1 MTTKKKTLKPRLAI
15 LADHTTILFIKRPKM
30 RHHYLPLTA
39 GQQAQSLSSDQQVN
53 EDALWGMK
61 TADLDRPWQKK
72 LKRALKRTPRRKLA
86 RACRTLCGAP
96 NMLPDPKPGWLILL
110 LSLLAAVLDLFH
122 QDLPGVPIVQ
132 LKGSL
137 TIPDPLEALLR
148 AVHGPDAVKG
158 KGFRIK
164 RPACIRADIPLGAST
179 PSLAPEDYVGGRAKV
194 NGLKRRFWLP
204 LRCVAFAIAANVPQA
219 VQTTIVERSPLTI
232 PIFCSPVPKLKD
244 RPLVLPIDGAAFLS
258 VDPDMLT
265 ALKSEQKATFLVVYS
280 YVSWLRRKKKR
291 QKACRKD
298 TMNFYPR
305 TRNGRFVTTNASDE
319 AKVIALALAIF
330 KQFLR
335 FASKRKWI
343 AAEEARSFLQ
353 EAWAQVLPESAPRS
367 LADGEPVAGAWD
379 NPGTFWSFLA
389 RYLQEHQRSISLDG
403 APCERSII
411 AVAHH
416 LFDETYLIFP
426 REQLAQAYAEYLRA
440 QGIPQLEATNWE
452 TALQRTIQDWGIQ
465 VKTEKKDITWRFVFY
480 KKGGSADK
488 CKVPCL
494 AFPLAQLPETI
505 MNNLLDWFGEAFG
518 RWLQPQAGRNEAET
532 EKVTETV
539 QNGDNHVS

>member
-179 PSLAPEDYVGGRAKV
+179 PSLDPEDYIGGSAKV

-204 LRCVAFAIAANVPQA
+204 LRCVAFSVAANVPQA
-219 VQTTIVERSPLTI
+219 IQTTIVERSPLTI

-335 FASKRKWI
+335 FASKKKWI
-343 AAEEARSFLQ
+343 TDEDAQSFLHD
-353 EAWAQVLPESAPRS
+353 AWTQVLPESAPKG
-367 LADGEPVAGAWD
+367 LVDGEPATGAWD
-379 NPGTFWSFLA
+379 DPATFWAFLA
-389 RYLQEHQRSISLDG
+389 RYLQEHQQHISMEGTPCAPDVIAAIHQLPDG
-403 APCERSII
+403 Q
-411 AVAHH
+411 
-416 LFDETYLIFP
+416 YLIIP
-426 REQLAQAYAEYLRA
+426 RSQFTLAYVNDLQSK
-440 QGIPQLEATNWE
+440 GITSLGDEKKRE
-452 TALQRTIQDWGIQ
+452 VALQRTILDWGIH
-465 VKTEKKDITWRFVFY
+465 VKQESNDISWRHTFY
-480 KKGGSADK
+480 DKQATKAK
-488 CKVPCL
+488 CKLPCL
-494 AFPLAQLPETI
+494 AFPLNQLPSEITSR
-505 MNNLLDWFGEAFG
+505 LSDWFGAEFEPWLPLVTSRDEAD
-518 RWLQPQAGRNEAET
+518 Q
-532 EKVTETV
+532 EKVLESGRI
-539 QNGDNHVS
+539 GDSDA

>member
-1 MTTKKKTLKPRLAI
+1 MATKKKTLKPRLAI
-15 LADHTTILFIKRPKM
+15 QFDCRNYLLNKRPHMKS
-30 RHHYLPLTA
+30 HYVPLSSD
-39 GQQAQSLSSDQQVN
+39 QQARYLSSDQQVN
-53 EDALWGMK
+53 EAALWGMK
-61 TADLDRPWQKK
+61 TADLDHPWQKK
-72 LKRALKRTPRRKLA
+72 LKRALKRTPKRKLA

-148 AVHGPDAVKG
+148 AIRGPNKVKG
-158 KGFRIK
+158 KGFKLK

-179 PSLAPEDYVGGRAKV
+179 PSLDPEDYIGGHAKV
-194 NGLKRRFWLP
+194 EGLKRHFWLP
-204 LRCVAFAIAANVPQA
+204 LRCTAFAIAANVPLSLQA
-219 VQTTIVERSPLTI
+219 AIVERSPLTI
-232 PIFCSPVPKLKD
+232 PVFCAPVPKLKN
-244 RPLVLPIDGAAFLS
+244 RPLVLPIDSTAFQS
-258 VDPDMLT
+258 VDPDML
-265 ALKSEQKATFLVVYS
+265 ASLKKDRKNTFLAIHS
-280 YVSWLRRKKKR
+280 FISWLWRKKR
-291 QKACRKD
+291 HWKACLKD
-298 TMNFYPR
+298 VERFYPR

-335 FASKRKWI
+335 FASKKKWI
-343 AAEEARSFLQ
+343 TDEDAQSFLHD
-353 EAWAQVLPESAPRS
+353 AWTQVLPESAPKG

-416 LFDETYLIFP
+416 LFDDTYLIFP

-518 RWLQPQAGRNEAET
+518 RWFQPQAGRNEAET